1 MAVTFGTPA
10 RDLPQELSLPKGF
23 LCRNVPLAEPADV
36 KNWNV
41 IYRPFSTRSFL
52 RQYID
57 WLLLQR
63 EVSGCTLTSH
73 FTAGA
78 TFDPESQAY
87 TANLDYL
94 ISDVCDSRPCE
105 FLQTNSV
112 KPVDVNCTVVAA
124 LCDIRGP
131 HGLCQTGD
139 EAMIL
144 KRYLA
149 LNGGQHFPMLL
160 PQPTLLKGQKRPDFV
175 CFVPLSKFQYQKIAV
190 LVDRP
195 GKDPREVWKE
205 TKLYE
210 DQGYLVRRVEID
222 PSSKNYFIEARR
234 LSNWIE
240 TIPRSGARPPL
251 SSFRSKIGN
260 PLSWARI
267 LAEDPQQRLE
277 IESGHFEEGTMGKFL
292 QDGLNRL
299 DDLE

>member
-1 MAVTFGTPA
+1 MKAFYDRYSTRYYCDRCGTPIEVESESFYWFSGPDNPGFWCPVCEDLPMAVMLGTPA

-57 WLLLQR
+57 WLLPQR

-124 LCDIRGP
+124 LCDIRGS
-131 HGLCQTGD
+131 LTDC
-139 EAMIL
+139 A
-144 KRYLA
+144 RLA
-149 LNGGQHFPMLL
+149 
-160 PQPTLLKGQKRPDFV
+160 
-175 CFVPLSKFQYQKIAV
+175 
-190 LVDRP
+190 
-195 GKDPREVWKE
+195 
-205 TKLYE
+205 TK
-210 DQGYLVRRVEID
+210 Q
-222 PSSKNYFIEARR
+222 
-234 LSNWIE
+234 
-240 TIPRSGARPPL
+240 
-251 SSFRSKIGN
+251 
-260 PLSWARI
+260 
-267 LAEDPQQRLE
+267 
-277 IESGHFEEGTMGKFL
+277 
-292 QDGLNRL
+292 
-299 DDLE
+299 